1 MGAQEVFR
9 NNNNESK
16 TCELTLPD
24 KTTCSYAYGSGTTPP
39 PTGICG
45 IGSDLNETVGFCEF
59 FVNITSKSLSGI
71 YTLNYTATD
80 PPNGVEKFTVYV
92 LTGKKIQLTHI
103 CIILRSCKALRVLI
117 I

>member
-1 MGAQEVFR
+1 VGAQEVFR

-39 PTGICG
+39 PSEICD
-45 IGSDLNETVGFCEF
+45 IWKDVNETVGYCEF
-59 FVNITSKSLSGI
+59 AVNITSKSLSGI
-71 YTLNYTATD
+71 YTLKYTATD
-80 PPNGVEKFTVYV
+80 TNNGVETFTVYV
-92 LTGKKIQLTHI
+92 LTGKKIQLIHI

>member
-1 MGAQEVFR
+1 MNK
-9 NNNNESK
+9 NNGSK

-24 KTTCSYAYGSGTTPP
+24 KTICSYNHGSGTKPP